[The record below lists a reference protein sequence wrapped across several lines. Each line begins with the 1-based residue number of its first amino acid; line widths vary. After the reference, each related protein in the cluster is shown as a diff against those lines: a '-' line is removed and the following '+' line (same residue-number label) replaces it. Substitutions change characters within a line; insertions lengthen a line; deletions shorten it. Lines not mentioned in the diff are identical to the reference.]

1 MTGPR
6 MTHSFVCRRRGREG
20 VGWGW
25 GRRASAWGLACG
37 LVGRRLFGLWMRG
50 GWVRGGPKE
59 GMGMGRPR
67 RPNSAALRD
76 DLGATCG
83 AAPRRVAPHRR
94 GARSVPATR
103 ARCLDDWAETARAGR
118 GAQGMARGR
127 SMLTMLKVLCPPEG
141 EVGAAHYETG
151 PHGAASKSYWANSD
165 DARKASGSALGNAT
179 PTTARPDSSG
189 TTLLYDTEMA

>member
-50 GWVRGGPKE
+50 GWVGGRTDGGHGDGAPAAAE
-59 GMGMGRPR
+59 LGCVEGRPR
-67 RPNSAALRD
+67 GNVR
-76 DLGATCG
+76 CG
-83 AAPRRVAPHRR
+83 AAPHRR

-103 ARCLDDWAETARAGR
+103 ARCMDDWAETARAGR

-165 DARKASGSALGNAT
+165 DARKASGSSLGNAT